1 MSLSYLSMEGRQ
13 KDTSYFDNIY
23 YEMVSAAL
31 HVNLKKYSIFS
42 KPIFHDKIEKCELIL
57 PPNKIHPISKI
68 WVCTRIRLRVDLPIF
83 WPSC

>member
-1 MSLSYLSMEGRQ
+1 MSLSYLSMEGRE

-42 KPIFHDKIEKCELIL
+42 KPIFL
-57 PPNKIHPISKI
+57 
-68 WVCTRIRLRVDLPIF
+68 
-83 WPSC
+83 